1 MQMEIEAAGD
11 RLTARIKGELD
22 HHSAAQARAQLDALL
37 TDERI
42 RELRIDLRGL
52 TFMDSSGLGVI
63 LGRYRVIAGRGGRV
77 LIGGANRA
85 IDRILRMAGIYTL
98 ATIEELTD
106 VRTAISEAVT
116 NAIIH
121 GYSQKGGT
129 VRMDCSID
137 GDVFTATITDKGR
150 GIADIEQA
158 MQPFFTSAPDL
169 ERSGMG
175 FCVMQAFM
183 DSVDVKS
190 TPGEGTKV
198 TMTKRIGLV
207 RADG

>member
-1 MQMEIEAAGD
+1 MVSNEMSITFPALSRNEAF
-11 RLTARIKGELD
+11 AR
-22 HHSAAQARAQLDALL
+22 SVAAAFMVQLDP
-37 TDERI
+37 
-42 RELRIDLRGL
+42 
-52 TFMDSSGLGVI
+52 
-63 LGRYRVIAGRGGRV
+63 
-77 LIGGANRA
+77 
-85 IDRILRMAGIYTL
+85 
-98 ATIEELTD
+98 TIEELTD

-121 GYSQKGGT
+121 GYGNDPTQKVY

>member
-1 MQMEIEAAGD
+1 
-11 RLTARIKGELD
+11 
-22 HHSAAQARAQLDALL
+22 
-37 TDERI
+37 
-42 RELRIDLRGL
+42 
-52 TFMDSSGLGVI
+52 
-63 LGRYRVIAGRGGRV
+63 
-77 LIGGANRA
+77 
-85 IDRILRMAGIYTL
+85 
-98 ATIEELTD
+98 
-106 VRTAISEAVT
+106 
-116 NAIIH
+116 
-121 GYSQKGGT
+121 
-129 VRMDCSID
+129 MDCSID
-137 GDVFTATITDKGR
+137 GDVFTATVTDKGR

>member
-1 MQMEIEAAGD
+1 MVSNEMSITFPALSRNEAF
-11 RLTARIKGELD
+11 AR
-22 HHSAAQARAQLDALL
+22 SVAAAFMVQLDP
-37 TDERI
+37 
-42 RELRIDLRGL
+42 
-52 TFMDSSGLGVI
+52 
-63 LGRYRVIAGRGGRV
+63 
-77 LIGGANRA
+77 
-85 IDRILRMAGIYTL
+85 
-98 ATIEELTD
+98 TIEELTD

-158 MQPFFTSAPDL
+158 
-169 ERSGMG
+169 
-175 FCVMQAFM
+175 
-183 DSVDVKS
+183 VDVKS

>member
-1 MQMEIEAAGD
+1 MNSNEMSITFPALSKNEAF
-11 RLTARIKGELD
+11 AR
-22 HHSAAQARAQLDALL
+22 SVAAAFAVQLDP
-37 TDERI
+37 
-42 RELRIDLRGL
+42 
-52 TFMDSSGLGVI
+52 
-63 LGRYRVIAGRGGRV
+63 
-77 LIGGANRA
+77 
-85 IDRILRMAGIYTL
+85 
-98 ATIEELTD
+98 TIEELTD
-106 VRTAISEAVT
+106 VRTAVSEAVT

-121 GYSQKGGT
+121 GYSSRGGT
-129 VRMDCSID
+129 VRMDCYTD
-137 GDVFTATITDKGR
+137 GDMITIIVTDYGK

-198 TMTKRIGLV
+198 TLTKRIGLV

>member
-1 MQMEIEAAGD
+1 MEIVNEMRLDFRSCPENEALARMVISAFIMPVNPTLEQLGD
-11 RLTARIKGELD
+11 VKTA
-22 HHSAAQARAQLDALL
+22 
-37 TDERI
+37 
-42 RELRIDLRGL
+42 
-52 TFMDSSGLGVI
+52 V
-63 LGRYRVIAGRGGRV
+63 
-77 LIGGANRA
+77 
-85 IDRILRMAGIYTL
+85 
-98 ATIEELTD
+98 
-106 VRTAISEAVT
+106 SEAVT

>member
-1 MQMEIEAAGD
+1 MVSNEMSITFPALSRNEAF
-11 RLTARIKGELD
+11 AR
-22 HHSAAQARAQLDALL
+22 SVAAAFMVQLDP
-37 TDERI
+37 
-42 RELRIDLRGL
+42 
-52 TFMDSSGLGVI
+52 
-63 LGRYRVIAGRGGRV
+63 
-77 LIGGANRA
+77 
-85 IDRILRMAGIYTL
+85 
-98 ATIEELTD
+98 TIEELSD

-137 GDVFTATITDKGR
+137 GDVFTATVTDKGR

>member
-1 MQMEIEAAGD
+1 MVSNEMSITFPALSRNEAF
-11 RLTARIKGELD
+11 AR
-22 HHSAAQARAQLDALL
+22 SVAAAFMVQLDP
-37 TDERI
+37 
-42 RELRIDLRGL
+42 
-52 TFMDSSGLGVI
+52 
-63 LGRYRVIAGRGGRV
+63 
-77 LIGGANRA
+77 
-85 IDRILRMAGIYTL
+85 
-98 ATIEELTD
+98 TIEELTD

-175 FCVMQAFM
+175 FTVMESFCDRVTVRSA
-183 DSVDVKS
+183 
-190 TPGEGTKV
+190 PGAGTTV
-198 TMTKRIGLV
+198 TLIKKLAPKQKFTRG
-207 RADG
+207 

>member
-1 MQMEIEAAGD
+1 MKYDNEMT
-11 RLTARIKGELD
+11 LTVSSKSCNESFAR
-22 HHSAAQARAQLDALL
+22 SAVGAFCAQL
-37 TDERI
+37 
-42 RELRIDLRGL
+42 
-52 TFMDSSGLGVI
+52 
-63 LGRYRVIAGRGGRV
+63 
-77 LIGGANRA
+77 NP
-85 IDRILRMAGIYTL
+85 
-98 ATIEELTD
+98 TIEEIGD
-106 VRTAISEAVT
+106 IKTAVSEAVT
-116 NAIIH
+116 NSIVH
-121 GYSQKGGT
+121 GYNYEENGKIDIWVGLNVEKNAVYIKICDHGKG
-129 VRMDCSID
+129 IP
-137 GDVFTATITDKGR
+137 DVAK
-150 GIADIEQA
+150 A

>member
-1 MQMEIEAAGD
+1 MTKNSMELSFDSISQNESLARSVAAAFS
-11 RLTARIKGELD
+11 T
-22 HHSAAQARAQLDALL
+22 QLNP
-37 TDERI
+37 T
-42 RELRIDLRGL
+42 
-52 TFMDSSGLGVI
+52 
-63 LGRYRVIAGRGGRV
+63 
-77 LIGGANRA
+77 IG
-85 IDRILRMAGIYTL
+85 
-98 ATIEELTD
+98 ELTD
-106 VRTAISEAVT
+106 IRTAISEAVT

>member
-1 MQMEIEAAGD
+1 MVSNEMSITFPALSRNEAF
-11 RLTARIKGELD
+11 AR
-22 HHSAAQARAQLDALL
+22 SVAAAFMVQLDP
-37 TDERI
+37 
-42 RELRIDLRGL
+42 
-52 TFMDSSGLGVI
+52 
-63 LGRYRVIAGRGGRV
+63 
-77 LIGGANRA
+77 
-85 IDRILRMAGIYTL
+85 
-98 ATIEELTD
+98 TIEELTD

-158 MQPFFTSAPDL
+158 MQPFFTSCLTD

-175 FCVMQAFM
+175 FTVMQAFT
-183 DSVDVKS
+183 DELNVKS
-190 TPGEGTKV
+190 ELGKGTTVK
-198 TMTKRIGLV
+198 MRKIIGACEEAENLESEANV
-207 RADG
+207 

>member
-98 ATIEELTD
+98 AE
-106 VRTAISEAVT
+106 
-116 NAIIH
+116 H
-121 GYSQKGGT
+121 
-129 VRMDCSID
+129 ID
-137 GDVFTATITDKGR
+137 I
-150 GIADIEQA
+150 
-158 MQPFFTSAPDL
+158 
-169 ERSGMG
+169 
-175 FCVMQAFM
+175 
-183 DSVDVKS
+183 
-190 TPGEGTKV
+190 
-198 TMTKRIGLV
+198 
-207 RADG
+207 